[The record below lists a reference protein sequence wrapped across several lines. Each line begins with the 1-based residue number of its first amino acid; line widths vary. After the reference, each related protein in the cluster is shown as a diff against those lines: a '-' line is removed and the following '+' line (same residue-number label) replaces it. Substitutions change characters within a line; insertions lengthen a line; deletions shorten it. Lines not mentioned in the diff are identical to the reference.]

1 MSYIINNSGAFVN
14 IKLTDTGRRK
24 LAEGKLNFT
33 AWGIGDSEL
42 NYNRESIVDNYQ
54 TDPELSGT
62 SMILRPVDRQPNL
75 SSFVSVDGVTP
86 TNPLTASQINTL
98 KAIVNNKAAE
108 RGFFILVNVTKNQC
122 HKNWQVKSLQ
132 QQKKKVQHSK
142 RKKILTK
149 WQKLTKL
156 FLISVSN

>member
-62 SMILRPVDRQPNL
+62 SMILRPVDRRSKSTRLN
-75 SSFVSVDGVTP
+75 SS
-86 TNPLTASQINTL
+86 
-98 KAIVNNKAAE
+98 
-108 RGFFILVNVTKNQC
+108 
-122 HKNWQVKSLQ
+122 
-132 QQKKKVQHSK
+132 HSD
-142 RKKILTK
+142 R
-149 WQKLTKL
+149 
-156 FLISVSN
+156 SRMPSSA